1 VAPRRRAAAAADC
14 VPRPHPRPRALARQ
28 GHRARSAQG
37 RGHPGGIGAHFSFR
51 LGPDA
56 AGRIRAARGGGQEPL
71 HAHRP
76 GDRAYGRRHPCRA
89 HGAGEEA
96 EQRREGAA
104 AGGAGCA
111 PATGAAPRAGMARA
125 HPVGAPAAPAPLPEG
140 RLDAPRQAARRSG
153 ARCAPGGGAC
163 IARGAVPARGGSA
176 RPPRRAGRGARAVRL
191 ASRGAAHVA
200 LRPGAEDARPGVG
213 EAAHETL
220 ANSAPMSVLGAL
232 LYGLGNLFHPRM
244 LWLMLWPMLVA
255 LAIWGTAALVMW
267 TRLALW
273 LAELFNQWALGIV
286 RVELGQLS
294 LFLANVALLLLFVP
308 LVYLTAL
315 FILGAFGMQKMVDHV
330 AARSF
335 PHLERRRGGSTAGSV
350 WNAIVTF
357 GGMLLLFAVSLP
369 LWLVP
374 VLWPVITLAILT
386 WVNQRLLRYDAVAEH
401 ADAAEMARLF
411 REQRGPLL
419 LLGFLLALVAYIPF
433 VGFLGPVVFGLAF
446 IRYLLGALDAIR
458 APYRPDANKELAAG
472 NVPP

>member
-1 VAPRRRAAAAADC
+1 
-14 VPRPHPRPRALARQ
+14 
-28 GHRARSAQG
+28 
-37 RGHPGGIGAHFSFR
+37 
-51 LGPDA
+51 
-56 AGRIRAARGGGQEPL
+56 
-71 HAHRP
+71 
-76 GDRAYGRRHPCRA
+76 
-89 HGAGEEA
+89 
-96 EQRREGAA
+96 
-104 AGGAGCA
+104 
-111 PATGAAPRAGMARA
+111 
-125 HPVGAPAAPAPLPEG
+125 
-140 RLDAPRQAARRSG
+140 
-153 ARCAPGGGAC
+153 
-163 IARGAVPARGGSA
+163 
-176 RPPRRAGRGARAVRL
+176 
-191 ASRGAAHVA
+191 
-200 LRPGAEDARPGVG
+200 
-213 EAAHETL
+213 
-220 ANSAPMSVLGAL
+220 MSVLGAL

-357 GGMLLLFAVSLP
+357 GGMLLFFAVSLP

-401 ADAAEMARLF
+401 ADAAEMKRLF
-411 REQRGPLL
+411 REQRGALL
-419 LLGFLLALVAYIPF
+419 LLGFLLALVAYVPF

-446 IRYLLGALDAIR
+446 IRYLLGALEAIR
-458 APYRPDANKELAAG
+458 PGYRPHANKELAGG
-472 NVPP
+472 NTPA